1 MTITR
6 KLGGVSQKWYSI
18 VKKRTLPVAQGLI
31 DEFKVGWNDEKYGG
45 EVEIEIDED
54 GKFVF
59 TSTRT
64 RENNH
69 G

>member
-6 KLGGVSQKWYSI
+6 KIGGVSQKWYSI

-31 DEFKVGWNDEKYGG
+31 DEFKVGWNDEKHGE
-45 EVEIEIDED
+45 EVEIELKD
-54 GKFVF
+54 GEFVF
-59 TSTRT
+59 TPT

-69 G
+69 D

>member
-6 KLGGVSQKWYSI
+6 KLGGVSQKWYNI

-31 DEFKVGWNDEKYGG
+31 DEFKVGWNYEKHGG
-45 EVEIEIDED
+45 EVEIKVDED
-54 GKFVF
+54 GNFVF
-59 TSTRT
+59 TPT

-69 G
+69 D

>member
-31 DEFKVGWNDEKYGG
+31 DEFKVGWNYA
-45 EVEIEIDED
+45 DED
-54 GKFVF
+54 GNFVF
-59 TSTRT
+59 TPT

-69 G
+69 D